1 MLCRQ
6 RSVQS
11 YSTKKTASTRSCSWK
26 SNRESGDEN
35 LKLDDSRTS
44 NPKAEIVN
52 WTESN
57 SRFRISDLRCRIRPI
72 SNFLWLPLVLGT
84 SFLLGAED
92 GFPSFVDVAQKVGLT
107 LMNICGGASKDYII
121 EANGSGGAFFDYD
134 NDGDVDVL
142 IVNGSTLENYKKGGD
157 QMVAL
162 YKNHGGTFVDVT
174 REGGLL

>member
-1 MLCRQ
+1 
-6 RSVQS
+6 
-11 YSTKKTASTRSCSWK
+11 
-26 SNRESGDEN
+26 
-35 LKLDDSRTS
+35 
-44 NPKAEIVN
+44 
-52 WTESN
+52 
-57 SRFRISDLRCRIRPI
+57 
-72 SNFLWLPLVLGT
+72 LVLGT